1 MRSTPQA
8 LAQQLEKSVAPI
20 YLLYGME
27 PFLIDE
33 SATLIR
39 QRVHK
44 LGEVEQLI
52 LALDSEEDSL
62 ISQLEQPSLF
72 TQIRLVECRIAKPSA
87 QIALKLAQ
95 ILETLY
101 PDTYLLIQTGS
112 LTRQHQQAKWFTQIE
127 HKGVVIPHWPLSPS
141 QFSAW
146 VEQRASRQG
155 LVLDPQMRQLL
166 LYHTEGNCL
175 AAAQEIDRLRLLAGT
190 PAQFSQQSQ
199 FQVSDLC
206 NAALSKQPSRV
217 IKIVS
222 CLKESGT
229 ALPLVIWALA
239 QTLRTLPPQRYTT
252 LLPSLSVADKQL
264 KSGDMAG
271 AWQNVLDVSLHL
283 CGSPIL

>member
-1 MRSTPQA
+1 
-8 LAQQLEKSVAPI
+8 
-20 YLLYGME
+20 ME

-44 LGEVEQLI
+44 LGEVESLM
-52 LALDSEEDSL
+52 LALEAEEDSL
-62 ISQLEQPSLF
+62 IAQLEQPSLF
-72 TQIRLVECRIAKPSA
+72 TQIRLVECRITKPSA
-87 QIALKLAQ
+87 QVALKLAQ

-101 PDTYLLIQTGS
+101 PDTYLLIQAGS

-127 HKGVVIPHWPLSPS
+127 QKGVVIPHWPLSPA

-146 VEQRASRQG
+146 VEQRAKRQG
-155 LVLDPQMRQLL
+155 LMLDPHMRQLL

-199 FQVSDLC
+199 FEVSDLC
-206 NAALSKQPSRV
+206 NAALSKQSSRV

-239 QTLRTLPPQRYTT
+239 QTLRTLPPQRYVA
-252 LLPSLSVADKQL
+252 LLPSLSLADKQL
-264 KSGDMAG
+264 KSGDMAS
-271 AWQNVLDVSLHL
+271 AWRNVLDVSLHL
-283 CGSPIL
+283 CGSPIF